1 MKRIISIYC
10 FVLLIQLLLT
20 GCASSGDE
28 FPADSEKEAQ
38 EILVNF
44 IADHRVDTRTSLVGS
59 DPVQHVTYVQLYVFK
74 HMGQDDAVCIASKNV
89 QWEQN
94 VGSTAAQAY
103 NFDADLQSNATY
115 TFLAVG
121 LDEAA
126 KSGGKGSDLTYGLPE
141 AITLGTLLSQASA
154 VLASGR
160 TTEDIAQ
167 SELFAGSAT
176 FTFSQGSNK
185 IVNISLSRR
194 VAGLML
200 YIKNLPSNTERV
212 DVTLYQEQ
220 NTAVTLIPKNGGE
233 DYGWKADG
241 SLSGST
247 LLSIPSANISH
258 GQAEKGVYLLPV
270 AVPSSVATLRL
281 KVYDTEGQC
290 IYDKAIHDNRYISFP
305 LLANHFYRIG
315 TKDEPVDFN
324 DPKPVQL
331 IVDASWEDI
340 YDITG
345 K

>member
-1 MKRIISIYC
+1 MKRIIYC
-10 FVLLIQLLLT
+10 FVVLIPMLLA
-20 GCASSGDE
+20 GCVSSWGD
-28 FPADSEKEAQ
+28 FPANSEKEAQ

-44 IADHRVDTRTSLVGS
+44 TADHRVDTRTSLVGS
-59 DPVQHVTYVQLYVFK
+59 DPMQHVTYVQLYVFK
-74 HMGQDDAVCIASKNV
+74 HMTDQDDAVCIASKNV
-89 QWEQN
+89 GWKQE
-94 VGSTAAQAY
+94 VGETMSQVY

-141 AITLGTLLSQASA
+141 AITPGTLLSQASA

-160 TTEDIAQ
+160 TTDDIAQ
-167 SELFAGSAT
+167 SELFAGSAQ
-176 FTFSQGSNK
+176 FTFSQESNST
-185 IVNISLSRR
+185 VNISLYRR

-200 YIKNLPSNTERV
+200 YIKNLPPTTGHV
-212 DVTLYQEQ
+212 DVALYQEQ
-220 NTAVTLIPKNGGE
+220 NTAVTLIPKTGGE
-233 DYGWKADG
+233 DYGWKEDG
-241 SLSGST
+241 RSSGST
-247 LLSIPSANISH
+247 LLSIPAENISD

-270 AVPSSVATLRL
+270 AAPSSVATLRL
-281 KVYDTEGQC
+281 KVYDTAGQC
-290 IYDKAIHDNRYISFP
+290 IYDKEIHDNQNISFS
-305 LLANHFYRIG
+305 LRANHFYRIG
-315 TKDEPVDFN
+315 TKEEPVDFN